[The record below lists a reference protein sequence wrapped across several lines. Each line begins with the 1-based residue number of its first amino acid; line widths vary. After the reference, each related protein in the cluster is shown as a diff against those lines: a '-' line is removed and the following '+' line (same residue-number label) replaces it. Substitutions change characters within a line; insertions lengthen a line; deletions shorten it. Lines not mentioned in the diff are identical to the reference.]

1 MKKKATV
8 IFTGEDGEEITEEEW
23 KALVARTDYGSIRNS
38 TSIVTKGAA
47 PLATQQECGSD
58 PASCRGDAQEGLR
71 TRFGCPLGRAFPK
84 SALTTS
90 SDNGHCCF
98 CGSILARLMFPRSV
112 RRLRTG
118 V

>member
-47 PLATQQECGSD
+47 PLATQQECGQIRLAAEATLKRD
-58 PASCRGDAQEGLR
+58 YEHGL
-71 TRFGCPLGRAFPK
+71 AV
-84 SALTTS
+84 
-90 SDNGHCCF
+90 H
-98 CGSILARLMFPRSV
+98 LAELFQS
-112 RRLRTG
+112 RR
-118 V
+118 